1 MIIQV
6 TCSHCKE
13 LKWMRGKFYKINLT
27 KFNVGSLEELNQK
40 YLCATCRKHLKKH
53 YYVSELK
60 STYKY
65 RKVQSLLQE
74 EVDLY
79 QRRGLTNIDA
89 RNNFILNVKNILDK
103 FYIKN
108 YSYVS
113 KDNKLI
119 GIEVL
124 DKIPFFG
131 SVTIELESE

>member
-1 MIIQV
+1 
-6 TCSHCKE
+6 
-13 LKWMRGKFYKINLT
+13 MRGKFYKTNLV
-27 KFNVGSLEELNQK
+27 KFGAGSLAELNQK
-40 YLCATCRKHLKKH
+40 YLCLTCRKHLKKH

-65 RKVQSLLQE
+65 RKVQSLIQE

-89 RNNFILNVKNILDK
+89 RNNFLLNVKNILDK
-103 FYIKN
+103 YYIKN
-108 YSYVS
+108 YSYIS

-119 GIEVL
+119 GIEIL

-131 SVTIELESE
+131 SVTIELESDK